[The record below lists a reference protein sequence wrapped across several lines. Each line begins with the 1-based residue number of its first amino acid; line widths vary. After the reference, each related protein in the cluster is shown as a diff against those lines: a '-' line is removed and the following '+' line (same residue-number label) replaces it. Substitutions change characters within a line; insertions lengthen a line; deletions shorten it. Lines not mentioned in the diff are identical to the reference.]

1 MVADLLKHMLPVVLA
16 ILVSEVTLEKVEL
29 VEVITERQAEKQ

>member
-1 MVADLLKHMLPVVLA
+1 MVADLLKHTLPVVLA
-16 ILVSEVTLEKVEL
+16 ILVSGVTLERVEV